1 MHYLRIFLQVWPTG
15 FSQTTNMQPPGT
27 RDLRRDP
34 PSLPGERRTPVWIMV
49 PPRRRERKQSC
60 SGQFREEEED
70 GGAGCSAWWLWPT
83 DRCGKTLRPVTMQLT
98 GFLQLPTPILHS
110 LGSTMRSPHHHH
122 LDHPVRVTT
131 DILEDVYFAI
141 RWSLRED
148 R

>member
-1 MHYLRIFLQVWPTG
+1 MLRVVVVAHRQMWEDFETGHNAVDWIFAATHPY
-15 FSQTTNMQPPGT
+15 F
-27 RDLRRDP
+27 
-34 PSLPGERRTPVWIMV
+34 
-49 PPRRRERKQSC
+49 
-60 SGQFREEEED
+60 
-70 GGAGCSAWWLWPT
+70 
-83 DRCGKTLRPVTMQLT
+83 
-98 GFLQLPTPILHS
+98 S